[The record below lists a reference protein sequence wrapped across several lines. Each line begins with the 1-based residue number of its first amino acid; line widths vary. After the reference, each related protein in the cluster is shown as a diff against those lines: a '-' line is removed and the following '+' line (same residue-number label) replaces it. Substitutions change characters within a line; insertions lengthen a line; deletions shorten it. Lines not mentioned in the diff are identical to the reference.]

1 MNIKEILTERQKL
14 LKKIHQL
21 EKIAFFDQLTGLP
34 NRHALAT
41 DLVKLPHG
49 RSGVRK
55 GRFLGILLLDIDWF
69 KPINDKFGHLAGDKV
84 LKKAAKILDASVRK
98 TLFRS
103 GDKVYRIGG
112 EEFIVVLLGVSS
124 KGIWLIAEKI
134 RKNIAKNL
142 VKEFPDIGKVRSQIT
157 VSIGGKTYDLA
168 ELQKQALTVDQLQ
181 GHLIAEPDEYL
192 YKAKTSGRNR
202 IVING
207 KTSRLSS

>member
-1 MNIKEILTERQKL
+1 MNIQEILTQRQKL

-34 NRHALAT
+34 NRHALAA
-41 DLVKLPHG
+41 DFAKLPHG
-49 RSGVRK
+49 RTKRR
-55 GRFLGILLLDIDWF
+55 GRFLGVLLLDIDWF

-84 LKKAAKILDASVRK
+84 LKKAAQIIDASTGK

-103 GDKVYRIGG
+103 GDKVYRFGG
-112 EEFIVVLLGVSS
+112 EEFVVILLGVSLE
-124 KGIWLIAEKI
+124 GIWVIAERI

-142 VKEFPDIGKVRSQIT
+142 VKEFPNIKKVRSEIT
-157 VSIGGKTYDLA
+157 ISIGGKTYSLV

-181 GHLIAEPDEYL
+181 RHLIAEPDDYL
-192 YKAKTSGRNR
+192 YKAKNLGRNR

-207 KTSRLSS
+207 KSSRL

>member
-1 MNIKEILTERQKL
+1 MNIQEILTQRQKL

-34 NRHALAT
+34 NRHALAA

-49 RSGVRK
+49 RTKRR
-55 GRFLGILLLDIDWF
+55 GRFLGVLLLDIDWF
-69 KPINDKFGHLAGDKV
+69 KPINDKFGHLTGDKV
-84 LKKAAKILDASVRK
+84 LKKAAKIIDDSTRK

-103 GDKVYRIGG
+103 GDKVYRFGG
-112 EEFIVVLLGVSS
+112 EEFVVILLGVSL
-124 KGIWLIAEKI
+124 KGIWVIAERI

-142 VKEFPDIGKVRSQIT
+142 VKEFPDIKKVRSRIT
-157 VSIGGKTYDLA
+157 ISVGGKTYDLM

-181 GHLIAEPDEYL
+181 QHLVAEPDDYL
-192 YKAKTSGRNR
+192 YKAKNLGRNR

-207 KTSRLSS
+207 KSSRLPS

>member
-1 MNIKEILTERQKL
+1 MNIKEILTQRQKL

-34 NRHALAT
+34 NRHALAA
-41 DLVKLPHG
+41 DIAKLPQG
-49 RSGVRK
+49 RTQKR
-55 GRFLGILLLDIDWF
+55 GRFLGVLLLDIDWF

-84 LKKAAKILDASVRK
+84 LKKAAQIIDASTGK

-103 GDKVYRIGG
+103 GDKVYRFGG
-112 EEFIVVLLGVSS
+112 EEFVVILLGVSLE
-124 KGIWLIAEKI
+124 GIWVIAERI

-142 VKEFPDIGKVRSQIT
+142 VKEFPNIKKVRSEIT
-157 VSIGGKTYDLA
+157 ISIGGKTYSLV

-181 GHLIAEPDEYL
+181 RHLIAEPDDYL
-192 YKAKTSGRNR
+192 YKAKNLGRNR

-207 KTSRLSS
+207 KSSRL